1 MFDLQG
7 HRGARGLFPENTLAG
22 FRGALA
28 LGVSALE
35 LDIAVTRDGIPV
47 VVHDPALDPDLTR
60 DATGAW
66 LEGEGPLVAD
76 LTLAELRR
84 FDVGRAR
91 PGGATARAF
100 PAQIACDGA
109 RVPTLAEV
117 FAATAASGAR
127 IEAELKTD
135 PRAPARTPPPARM
148 AELVVT
154 TARAC
159 GALGR
164 LTVRSF
170 DWRGLAWL
178 RAHHP
183 EVALCWLTDAETEA
197 ATALWWDR
205 AGPAACGGSAPR
217 AVAAAAAAEGGRVDW
232 APVWAPDHATLRAE
246 QVVQARGLGLRV
258 VPWTVNGQ
266 ADMARLIGW
275 GVAGLCTDRPD
286 LGLRAMAA
294 AGLALAGAQSRPSA

>member
-28 LGVSALE
+28 VGVSALE
-35 LDIAVTRDGIPV
+35 LDIAVTRDGVPV
-47 VVHDPALDPDLTR
+47 VMHDPALDPDLTR
-60 DATGAW
+60 DAAGAW
-66 LEGEGPLVAD
+66 LAGPGPLVAD
-76 LTLAELRR
+76 LTLAELRH

-100 PAQIACDGA
+100 PTQIACDGA

-117 FAATAASGAR
+117 FAATAASGVR

-164 LTVRSF
+164 LTVRAF
-170 DWRGLAWL
+170 DWRGLTWL

-197 ATALWWDR
+197 AAAPWWDR
-205 AGPAACGGSAPR
+205 AGPSAFDGSTPR
-217 AVAAAAAAEGGRVDW
+217 AVAAAAAEGRHVDW

-258 VPWTVNGQ
+258 IPWTVNGQ

-286 LGLRAMAA
+286 LGLRAMAD
-294 AGLALAGAQSRPSA
+294 AGLTLPDTHPGPPA